1 MLSRILKIA
10 GSALL
15 ALALALPGGIP
26 AANAASPAA
35 EPAAIPATV
44 FGKLSYRERI
54 ALPPGSEAV
63 VQLLDTSRADAPA
76 TVVAEQRIAIGG
88 QVPIPYRLD
97 YDAATIDPHHRYT
110 VSARIVN
117 GERLLFVS
125 DTAPP
130 VITRGSPG
138 QADLLLKQAPGK
150 Q

>member
-35 EPAAIPATV
+35 IPATV

-54 ALPPGSEAV
+54 ALPPGSEAI

-88 QVPIPYRLD
+88 QVPIHYRLD
-97 YDAATIDPHHRYT
+97 YDAATIDPRHRYT

-125 DTAPP
+125 DTVTP